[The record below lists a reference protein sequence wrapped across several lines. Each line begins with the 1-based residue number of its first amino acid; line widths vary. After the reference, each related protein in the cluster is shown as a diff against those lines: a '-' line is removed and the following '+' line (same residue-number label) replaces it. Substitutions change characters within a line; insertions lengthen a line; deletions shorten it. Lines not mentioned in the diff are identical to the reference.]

1 MKTEIEVK
9 FLNVDFDEIRTKL
22 EALGGV
28 CEQPMRL
35 MRRALSETPEMRQ
48 DGRDAFVR
56 LRDEGDKV
64 TLTFKEFTSLSL
76 SGAREHQVDVGNFD
90 TMLEILKECGLPPI
104 TFQESKRETWKVDD
118 VEVVLDEWP
127 WLNPYIEI
135 EASSEGAVQDMA
147 KTLGFS
153 WDDAV
158 FGSVDAAYKI
168 QYPDMKG
175 RGVIELEQVRFGDP
189 LPWIFKA

>member
-9 FLNVDFDEIRTKL
+9 FLNVDFDDVRAKL
-22 EALGGV
+22 TEVGAT

-35 MRRALSETPEMRQ
+35 MKRALSETPEMRR
-48 DGRDAFVR
+48 DGRDAFLR
-56 LRDEGDKV
+56 LRDQGDKV

-76 SGAREHQVDVGNFD
+76 SGAREHEVEVSNFD
-90 TMLEILKECGLPPI
+90 TMLQIMTESGLAPI
-104 TFQESKRETWKVDD
+104 TFQESKRETWQMGD

-135 EASSEGAVQDMA
+135 EGESEVAVRDTA
-147 KTLGFS
+147 TKLGFS

-158 FGSVDAAYKI
+158 FGSVDEAYHV
-168 QYPDMKG
+168 QYPHMKG
-175 RGVIELEQVRFGDP
+175 RGVIDLKEVRFGDP
-189 LPWIFKA
+189 LPDIFQ